1 MMSQE
6 SMMKKKL
13 ENMHLKERIDYGYRK
28 VITMMLISGLLSVV
42 IIGVLFANMMHYV
55 ENVNVADQAVKI
67 CRINVNAAARNIR
80 EMALNEDTSSYDNYE
95 QTVKRLLSEV
105 DSQLQILKKTEV
117 LSDENYEEYAT
128 ALSDWGEIGYSII
141 EEIKNGNDEN
151 ATDAILNNCTPA
163 LNKVVEI
170 AIKLDELTDEAS
182 SETVRNMVVCT
193 VAGFVVIIVC
203 LVFAFTLTRKTSKR
217 VLETVLEPL
226 HAIEDVAMELTEGN
240 LHSTL
245 EYHSDDEIG
254 KLAHSMRKSIRIL
267 GTYVDD
273 IDRSMKLFSEG
284 NFDVHP
290 EVEWRGDFVGILNSF
305 MAFQA
310 SMAGTIKGIQNVSNE
325 VSGAAEQVA
334 SSSNDLADG
343 ATNQAAVVEEL
354 TATVTGVS
362 EQVEKN
368 SQSAKEI
375 SVKVDELGNAISESN
390 GKMHEMVDS
399 MHEISEASKEID
411 KIITTIN
418 EIASQTNL
426 LALNASIEAARAG
439 EAGKGFAVVAN
450 QVNVLADQSAQAAKE
465 SATLIETS
473 VKAVEKGMVIAGQT
487 AAQLE
492 EVAENS
498 KVITTEV
505 TNIAETLE
513 TQTTEIKQINEG
525 IEQIND
531 VVQTNSA
538 TSEECAAASQE
549 MSSEAESLR
558 EMIRKFKVAED
569 KKTV

>member
-105 DSQLQILKKTEV
+105 DSELQILKKTEV

-128 ALSDWGEIGYSII
+128 ALSDWGKIGYSII

-217 VLETVLEPL
+217 VLETTLEPL

-498 KVITTEV
+498 KLITTEV

>member
-1 MMSQE
+1 MISQE
-6 SMMKKKL
+6 SMKKKL
-13 ENMHLKERIDYGYRK
+13 ENMHLKERVDYGYRK

-55 ENVNVADQAVKI
+55 EDVNAADQAVKI

-105 DSQLQILKKTEV
+105 DSELQILKKTEV
-117 LSDENYEEYAT
+117 LSDENYEEYAS

-217 VLETVLEPL
+217 VLETILEPL

-558 EMIRKFKVAED
+558 EMISKFKVAED